1 MTIEVV
7 TARHTDSIL
16 EAARL
21 MCEAGVRHLPVLDGQ
36 QITGIVSMRDLMGV
50 LVAHGFRVESLSRAV
65 RVGTDRRREF
75 WSPPPWAG

>member
-7 TARHTDSIL
+7 TAGHTDSIL

-36 QITGIVSMRDLMGV
+36 QISGIVSMRDLMRSQSQFYEHHRDDVTLDEG
-50 LVAHGFRVESLSRAV
+50 
-65 RVGTDRRREF
+65 
-75 WSPPPWAG
+75 